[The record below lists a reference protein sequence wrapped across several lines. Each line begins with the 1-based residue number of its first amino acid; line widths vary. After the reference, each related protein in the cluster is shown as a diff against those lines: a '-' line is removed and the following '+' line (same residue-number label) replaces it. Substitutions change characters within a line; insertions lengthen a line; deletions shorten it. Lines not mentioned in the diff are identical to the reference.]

1 MISRALHWLKRRRHE
16 AAQKRLLAGGPALKA
31 LLFHGIY
38 DDTLGEC
45 PKGVDSSLTCG
56 LSRVERCLEE
66 TRAQGFRFI
75 HADEISKALN
85 SRERLALLT
94 LDDGYA
100 NNRLLLPMLNRLG
113 VPALLFVTTDAMLRR
128 RSYWWDV
135 LAREA
140 FRSGM
145 SADQLSLKRRDL
157 KKLNP
162 ADIEQQLETEFG
174 EGCFQPRGDHDRP
187 MMPEELTKFAA
198 DPLVAIGNHTHR
210 HALLSQLNSDE
221 ADEELRVCQN
231 HLREL
236 TGRSPQTLA
245 YPNGRWNAGV
255 ARIAYELG
263 IPHAFTTER
272 QISPLPVPVAQWM
285 SLPRLQP

>member
-16 AAQKRLLAGGPALKA
+16 AEQQHMRLGGAALKT
-31 LLFHGIY
+31 LLFHGVY
-38 DDTLGEC
+38 GDATGTC
-45 PKGVDSSLTCG
+45 PAGVDSSLVCG
-56 LSRVERCLEE
+56 LSRVEACLEE
-66 TRAQGFRFI
+66 TREQGFRFI
-75 HADEISKALN
+75 HADEIPKVLS

-113 VPALLFVTTDAMLRR
+113 IPTLLFVTTDSMLRR

-140 FRSGM
+140 AQNGM
-145 SADQLSLKRRDL
+145 SADQLSLKRRDM
-157 KKLNP
+157 KKLKP

-174 EGCFQPRGDHDRP
+174 EGCFQPQGDHDRP
-187 MMPEELTKFAA
+187 MTPEELTKFAA
-198 DPLVAIGNHTHR
+198 DPLIAIGNHTHR

-221 ADEELRVCQN
+221 VDEELRVCQH

-236 TGRSPQTLA
+236 TGRSPRTLA
-245 YPNGRWNAGV
+245 YPNGRWNANV
-255 ARIAYELG
+255 ARIAGELG
-263 IPHAFTTER
+263 IQHAFTTER